1 MSDEPGS
8 GAPGPDEPP
17 RTGADLARAALEQA
31 RARARERG
39 VGNPAGGTGGS
50 GSGGGGGRGGRAR
63 RTGRRPRAD
72 RDGRDPQP
80 LGAAIRGLLADR
92 GWESTASAATVM
104 GAWDRLV
111 GPEIAAHC
119 RPERLVDG
127 ELVLVA
133 ESTAWATQLRLM
145 SRALIS
151 RLAGELGPDVV
162 CRVRVHGPTTPNWVK
177 GPRRVPGRGPRDT
190 YG

>member
-162 CRVRVHGPTTPNWVK
+162 RRVRVHGPTTPNWVK